1 METQAKRTLTTN
13 KVIEYFKG
21 TGTDLSEEEAEQYL
35 DMLYFFAEQAVS
47 VYNASKTCKPVSLS
61 RIEPKKAE
69 NVNYNI
75 FAKKI
80 LVRR

>member
-1 METQAKRTLTTN
+1 METQAKRTITTK
-13 KVIEYFKG
+13 KVIEHFKR

-35 DMLYFFAEQAVS
+35 DMLYFFAEQTVRVYHTSKVCKAVS
-47 VYNASKTCKPVSLS
+47 FS

-75 FAKKI
+75 LAKKI